1 MRLVWSALAIER
13 VVETGEQ
20 IARAPV
26 AAAEWVRGILAAVE
40 RLPESNL
47 SGRRV
52 PEIRRPSVREI
63 IQGDYRLI
71 YRVDPDAVVIL
82 TVRHARQRVTPA
94 DAEP

>member
-1 MRLVWSALAIER
+1 M
-13 VVETGEQ
+13 
-20 IARAPV
+20 
-26 AAAEWVRGILAAVE
+26 E
-40 RLPESNL
+40 RLPAFPL